1 MRLFDRLASV
11 QGQVYVFI
19 SPHLD
24 DTVLSCG
31 GLIHQLTSAGE
42 RVINVTV
49 ITADQPDDVP
59 LTWLARRNHAAWQLG
74 DRPFA
79 QRRIEDANAAAIL
92 GMESVHLGMLD
103 AIYRRD
109 ADGHPLYTTNTVRV
123 PVHSF
128 DRSHFVPEIR
138 QRLSEVFQRYDDRL
152 INLLCPLSIGMH
164 VDHVIVRSAVGELR
178 GSHHIAYYEDYPY
191 ADWPGADS
199 SRALVQ
205 GNAASWREKV
215 ILLEPEDIIA
225 RIAAAACYTSQL
237 RGLFP
242 SDAERLQE
250 IVSARLPLIGRYA
263 RWRSNPLQIQA
274 RMSGALRAV
283 IARTG
288 GERYWYHVDE

>member
-1 MRLFDRLASV
+1 MLTNDSLMPVR
-11 QGQVYVFI
+11 GQVYVFI

-31 GLIHQLTSAGE
+31 GLIHQLASSGE

-59 LTWLARRNHAAWQLG
+59 LTWLAGRNHTAWQLG

-79 QRRIEDANAAAIL
+79 QRRIEDVTAAAIL

-109 ADGHPLYTTNTVRV
+109 ADGQPLYTANTVRV
-123 PVHSF
+123 PAHPF
-128 DRSHFVPEIR
+128 DRSHFIPEIR
-138 QRLSEVFQRYDDRL
+138 QRLSKVFQRCDDQPISL
-152 INLLCPLSIGMH
+152 ICPLSIGMH
-164 VDHVIVRSAVGELR
+164 VDHVIVRSAVEGLS
-178 GSHHIAYYEDYPY
+178 GSHDIAYYEDYPY
-191 ADWPGADS
+191 TDWPGADS

-205 GNAASWREKV
+205 GNAASWSEKV
-215 ILLEPEDIIA
+215 ISLEPEDVTA

-242 SDAERLQE
+242 SAAESLQE
-250 IVSARLPLIGRYA
+250 IVSARVPIIGRYA

-274 RMSGALRAV
+274 RVSVALRAA

-288 GERYWYHVDE
+288 GERYWYHVDG